1 MQSQISPA
9 SKWISIPAFREE
21 GDTACP
27 HRSHLF
33 IISIPA
39 FREEGDWNPYP
50 LPSGAIISIPAFRE
64 EGDYAGCNTAQQV
77 RYFNPRLP

>member
-64 EGDYAGCNTAQQV
+64 EGDFSSAV
-77 RYFNPRLP
+77 RSVSGFDFNPRLP